1 MSVRIQ
7 RNVSN
12 EVRSCSTFVPSSG
25 VIILSRALFNT
36 AAAVLPGSAGL
47 FIDEHY

>member
-1 MSVRIQ
+1 MFEIQ

-12 EVRSCSTFVPSSG
+12 EVRGCSTFVLSSG
-25 VIILSRALFNT
+25 VIILNRTLFNG